1 MLTPKMS
8 GIFDCREYD
17 GKAKDHAARRLKADG
32 ENITVSALFLKN
44 ELPEQFKVNGKP
56 DDLLKER
63 ATRRERQAA
72 EAEGREVQND
82 AFSATFK
89 IGQGTRWFDR
99 YGKPCDRPTNEELE
113 TKRWQVQID
122 FTRRE
127 KDATNPLKPS
137 GYWVN
142 SIMIAE
148 VVNNPF
154 EGQAFEEAPE
164 VEPEQVE
171 TEQKPKDD
179 LPF

>member
-1 MLTPKMS
+1 MLTPKMG

-32 ENITVSALFLKN
+32 ENITVSALFLKE
-44 ELPEQFKVNGKP
+44 ELPEQFRANGQP
-56 DDLLKER
+56 DEFVKER
-63 ATRRERQAA
+63 ATRKERKAA
-72 EAEGREVQND
+72 EAEGREPVND
-82 AFSATFK
+82 AYSVAFK
-89 IGQGTRWFDR
+89 IGAGTRWFDR

-113 TKRWQVQID
+113 SKRWQVQID

-127 KDATNPLKPS
+127 KDAANPLKPT

-148 VVNNPF
+148 VTVNPF

-164 VEPEQVE
+164 IDPEPEQNKVVN
-171 TEQKPKDD
+171 
-179 LPF
+179 LPFN